1 MKWAKNW
8 WNPKIYGKN
17 LKRDVKYITRDS
29 VCLYNEVDK
38 EEEILFFYFFY
49 NKKKGDLEV
58 VNLGTVWN

>member
-1 MKWAKNW
+1 MKWAKKW
-8 WNPKIYGKN
+8 WNLEVYGKN